1 MSTPTLHRGAA
12 SSHRPAASPV
22 RAAAAALALVL
33 LVASACRATGSGDA
47 TAPGDEEAASP
58 AISSSLD
65 GPRLGRPGTNTYSM
79 AFPTGV
85 RATSGI
91 LLEKEMP
98 SEVIRGVEF
107 EYHILVENLTDRT
120 LEAVEVVDALPEGVE
135 ITATEPEAK
144 LVGRDAIWRLGA
156 LPEHSRKILS
166 VRGVPGD
173 VAAFATHATVTYESR
188 LTAGAKVIA
197 PALELEMEVPG
208 EALACDPLPV
218 TFRVA
223 NVGSGDAR
231 EVRVVEELPEGLR
244 TSAGRQRVVLE
255 FGTLAGG
262 QSKERTV
269 DVVADAAG
277 AYTQAA
283 TAEGAGGLAAE
294 STPVTTVLR
303 RPRLTLAVEA
313 PERIEVLRPIS
324 GRVVVSNTG
333 DAPSEVVT
341 LLAEFPARTEVRSAT
356 GDAAVAE
363 DPDAGASIAW
373 EVQPLAVGES
383 RAFEYAVAS
392 LTGRAFIAKVSAS
405 GRCAGETTATAR
417 TDVAGRPA
425 VVVEASGG
433 AAGPGETITAELVL
447 ENVGSSADTGLTVS
461 CVVPDGVTIAAA
473 TGGEGAAIEGA
484 RATFQPIPELAPG
497 ARVVLRL
504 ELTAAG
510 AARGDLRVELTTDD
524 RESALRDSATLV
536 FGE

>member
-1 MSTPTLHRGAA
+1 ML
-12 SSHRPAASPV
+12 
-22 RAAAAALALVL
+22 LA
-33 LVASACRATGSGDA
+33 ASACRAPGSGDA
-47 TAPGDEEAASP
+47 APSVGGAPAGT

-85 RATSGI
+85 RATSGV

-98 SEVIRGVEF
+98 REVIRGVEF
-107 EYHILVENLTDRT
+107 EYRIAVENLTEQT
-120 LEAVEVVDALPEGVE
+120 LDAVEVVDALPEGVE

-156 LPEHSRKILS
+156 LPKRSTKILS

-173 VAAFATHATVTYESR
+173 IAELTTRATVTYEAR
-188 LTAGAKVIA
+188 LTASADVIA
-197 PALELEMEVPG
+197 PELEVEMEVPA

-244 TSAGRQRVVLE
+244 TSAGRQRIVLE
-255 FGTLAGG
+255 FGVLAGG

-283 TAEGAGGLAAE
+283 TAEATGGLTAQSA
-294 STPVTTVLR
+294 PVTTVLR
-303 RPRLTLAVEA
+303 RPRLTVSVGV
-313 PERIEVLRPIS
+313 PERIEVMRPIA
-324 GRVVVSNTG
+324 GRVVVSNIG
-333 DAPSEVVT
+333 DAPSEAVT
-341 LLAEFPARTEVRSAT
+341 VRAEFPARTDVQRASE
-356 GDAAVAE
+356 GAAVSP
-363 DPDAGASIAW
+363 DLDAGASIAW
-373 EVQPLAVGES
+373 ELPPLAVGES
-383 RAFEYAVAS
+383 RALDYVVAS
-392 LTGRAFIAKVSAS
+392 RTGRAFIARVSAI
-405 GRCAGETTATAR
+405 GRCAGEVTGTAR
-417 TDVAGRPA
+417 TEVEGRPA
-425 VVVEASGG
+425 VLVEATGG
-433 AAGPGETITAELVL
+433 AAAVGETLTAELVL
-447 ENVGSSADTGLTVS
+447 ENVGSSVDTGLTVS
-461 CVVPDGVTIAAA
+461 CVAPDGVTIAAA
-473 TGGEGAAIEGA
+473 TGGEGAAIEGT

-504 ELTAAG
+504 ELTAEA

-524 RESALRDSATLV
+524 RESVLRDSATV
-536 FGE
+536 SFGE